1 MFVLQNRE
9 VINLAKRRANGEGN
23 IRKRSDGRWEGR
35 YVAGHDEA
43 GKPIRKNVLGKTQ
56 AEVKE
61 KLKKAL
67 DECQRIDVYRADEFT
82 VESWLKLWYEVY
94 SKPNIREAT
103 QERYWNHIRY
113 HIIPEIGKIK
123 LTALTGRHIQKMYN
137 NTREHGRVK
146 KGPNDKRDPA
156 LSASY
161 IRSLHRML
169 HMALA
174 RAVKEQLILRNPCDD
189 VILPKAEKRE
199 MKILKP
205 ENIKDYLE
213 EANRRGVLPLFFL
226 ELCSGLRKG
235 ELVALLWSD
244 LDVENKT
251 ISISKQAVRV
261 KGGGVKV
268 TTPKTS
274 TSIRVESIPQEAV
287 ELLIKEH
294 EKHPDN
300 PYMFP
305 SPVTGGMYYPD
316 AVNAINTKI
325 LKTLGLEHIR
335 FHDLRHTF
343 ATIALQSGVDIR
355 TVSGMLGHA
364 APGFPLRTYTHTTNP
379 TQVKAAATIG
389 SVMGKNL

>member
-1 MFVLQNRE
+1 MT
-9 VINLAKRRANGEGN
+9 KRAAGEGN
-23 IRKRSDGRWEGR
+23 IRKRTDGRWEGR
-35 YVAGHDEA
+35 YIAGHDSA

-61 KLKKAL
+61 KLRKAL
-67 DECQRIDVYRADEFT
+67 DECQRIDFSRAEDFT
-82 VESWLKLWYEVY
+82 VETWLRLWYETY

-103 QERYWNHIRY
+103 QERYWNHIRF
-113 HIIPEIGKIK
+113 HIIPEIGSIK
-123 LTALTGRHIQKMYN
+123 LTKLTGRQVQTMYN
-137 NTREHGRVK
+137 NVRDHGRVK
-146 KGPNDKRDPA
+146 RSPKDKRDSS
-156 LSASY
+156 LSPSY

-169 HMALA
+169 HMALD

-189 VILPKAEKRE
+189 VILPKVDRKE

-205 ENIKDYLE
+205 ENIKAYLE
-213 EANRRGVLPLFFL
+213 EADRRGVLPMMFL

-235 ELVALLWSD
+235 ELIALLWTD
-244 LDVENKT
+244 LDIQNKT
-251 ISISKQAVRV
+251 ISISKQASRV

-268 TTPKTS
+268 TVPKTNNS
-274 TSIRVESIPQEAV
+274 VRIESIPQEAID
-287 ELLIKEH
+287 LLIAEH

-316 AVNAINTKI
+316 AVNALNTKI
-325 LKTLGLEHIR
+325 LKSLGLEHIR

-343 ATIALQSGVDIR
+343 ATMALQNGVDIR

-364 APGFPLRTYTHTTNP
+364 DPGFTLRTYTHTTDP
-379 TQVKAAATIG
+379 MQVKAAETIG
-389 SVMGKNL
+389 SIMGQNL

>member
-1 MFVLQNRE
+1 MS
-9 VINLAKRRANGEGN
+9 KRAAGEGN
-23 IRKRSDGRWEGR
+23 IRKRKDGRWEGR
-35 YVAGHDEA
+35 YIAGHDSA

-67 DECQRIDVYRADEFT
+67 DTCQRLDVSRTEDFT
-82 VESWLKLWYEVY
+82 VESWMRLWYEVY

-103 QERYWNHIRY
+103 QERYWNHIRF
-113 HIIPEIGKIK
+113 HIIPEIGHIK
-123 LTALTGRHIQKMYN
+123 LSKLTGRQVQTMYN
-137 NTREHGRVK
+137 NVRDHGRVK
-146 KGPNDKRDPA
+146 RGPNDKRDA
-156 LSASY
+156 TLSASY

-169 HMALA
+169 HMALE
-174 RAVKEQLILRNPCDD
+174 RAVKEQLITRNPCDD
-189 VILPKAEKRE
+189 VILPKVDKKE

-205 ENIKDYLE
+205 ENVKSYLE
-213 EANRRGVLPLFFL
+213 EADRRGVLPMMFL

-235 ELVALLWSD
+235 ELIALLWTD
-244 LDVENKT
+244 LDIQNKT
-251 ISISKQAVRV
+251 ISVAKQAVRV

-268 TTPKTS
+268 TTPKTA

-287 ELLIKEH
+287 DLLIAEH

-316 AVNAINTKI
+316 AVNALNTKI
-325 LKTLGLEHIR
+325 LKSLGMEHIR

-343 ATIALQSGVDIR
+343 ATMALQSGVDIR
-355 TVSGMLGHA
+355 TVSRMLGHA
-364 APGFPLRTYTHTTNP
+364 DPGFTLRTYTHTTDP
-379 TQVKAAATIG
+379 MQVKAADTIG
-389 SVMGKNL
+389 SIMGQNL

>member
-1 MFVLQNRE
+1 
-9 VINLAKRRANGEGN
+9 
-23 IRKRSDGRWEGR
+23 
-35 YVAGHDEA
+35 
-43 GKPIRKNVLGKTQ
+43 
-56 AEVKE
+56 
-61 KLKKAL
+61 
-67 DECQRIDVYRADEFT
+67 
-82 VESWLKLWYEVY
+82 
-94 SKPNIREAT
+94 
-103 QERYWNHIRY
+103 
-113 HIIPEIGKIK
+113 
-123 LTALTGRHIQKMYN
+123 
-137 NTREHGRVK
+137 
-146 KGPNDKRDPA
+146 
-156 LSASY
+156 
-161 IRSLHRML
+161 ML

-251 ISISKQAVRV
+251 NSISKQAVRV

-287 ELLIKEH
+287 DLLIKEH

-316 AVNAINTKI
+316 AVNAINTII

-364 APGFPLRTYTHTTNP
+364 DPGFTLRTYTHTTNP
-379 TQVKAAATIG
+379 MQVKAAATIA

>member
-1 MFVLQNRE
+1 MT
-9 VINLAKRRANGEGN
+9 KRAAGEGN
-23 IRKRSDGRWEGR
+23 IRKRTDGRWEGR
-35 YVAGHDEA
+35 YIAGHDSA
-43 GKPIRKNVLGKTQ
+43 GKPIRKNVLGKSQ

-61 KLKKAL
+61 KLRKAL
-67 DECQRIDVYRADEFT
+67 DECQRIDFSRAEGFT
-82 VESWLKLWYEVY
+82 VESWLRLWYETY

-103 QERYWNHIRY
+103 QERYWNHIRF

-123 LTALTGRHIQKMYN
+123 LAKLTGRQVQTMYN
-137 NTREHGRVK
+137 NVRDHGRVK
-146 KGPNDKRDPA
+146 RGPKDKRDSS
-156 LSASY
+156 LSPSY

-169 HMALA
+169 HMALQ

-189 VILPKAEKRE
+189 VILPKVDRKE

-205 ENIKDYLE
+205 ENIKAYLE
-213 EANRRGVLPLFFL
+213 EADRRGVLPMMFL

-235 ELVALLWSD
+235 ELIALLWTD
-244 LDVENKT
+244 LDIQNKT
-251 ISISKQAVRV
+251 ISISKQASRV

-268 TTPKTS
+268 TVPKTN
-274 TSIRVESIPQEAV
+274 TSVRIEPIPQKAID
-287 ELLIKEH
+287 LLIAEH

-316 AVNAINTKI
+316 AVNALNTKI
-325 LKTLGLEHIR
+325 LKSLGMEHIR

-343 ATIALQSGVDIR
+343 ATMALQSGVDIR

-364 APGFPLRTYTHTTNP
+364 DPGFTLRTYTHTTDP
-379 TQVKAAATIG
+379 MQVKAAETIG
-389 SVMGKNL
+389 SIMGQNL

>member
-1 MFVLQNRE
+1 MT
-9 VINLAKRRANGEGN
+9 KRAAGEGN
-23 IRKRSDGRWEGR
+23 IRKRTDGRWEGR
-35 YVAGHDEA
+35 YIAGHDSA

-61 KLKKAL
+61 KLRKAL
-67 DECQRIDVYRADEFT
+67 DECQRIDFSRAEDFT
-82 VESWLKLWYEVY
+82 VETWLRLWYETY

-103 QERYWNHIRY
+103 QERYWNHIRF
-113 HIIPEIGKIK
+113 HIIPEIGSIK
-123 LTALTGRHIQKMYN
+123 LTKLTGRQVQTMYN
-137 NTREHGRVK
+137 NVRDHGRVK
-146 KGPNDKRDPA
+146 RGPKDKRDSS
-156 LSASY
+156 LSPSY

-169 HMALA
+169 HMALD

-189 VILPKAEKRE
+189 VILPKVDRKE

-205 ENIKDYLE
+205 ENIKAYLE
-213 EANRRGVLPLFFL
+213 EADRRGVLPMMFL

-235 ELVALLWSD
+235 ELIALLWSD
-244 LDVENKT
+244 LDVQNRT
-251 ISISKQAVRV
+251 ISVSKQSVRV

-268 TTPKTS
+268 SVPKTS
-274 TSIRVESIPQEAV
+274 TSVRIEPIPQEAID
-287 ELLIKEH
+287 LLIAEH

-316 AVNAINTKI
+316 AVNALNTKI
-325 LKTLGLEHIR
+325 LKSLGLEHIR

-343 ATIALQSGVDIR
+343 ATMALQSGVDIR

-364 APGFPLRTYTHTTNP
+364 DPGFTLRTYTHTTDP
-379 TQVKAAATIG
+379 MQVKAAETIG
-389 SVMGKNL
+389 SIMGQNL